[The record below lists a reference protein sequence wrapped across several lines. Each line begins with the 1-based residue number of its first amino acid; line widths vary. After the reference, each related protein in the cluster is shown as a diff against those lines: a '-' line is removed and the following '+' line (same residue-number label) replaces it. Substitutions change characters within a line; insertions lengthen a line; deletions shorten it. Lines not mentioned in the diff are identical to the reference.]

1 MGDRY
6 GASDLESVLGNHGC
20 RPWSPTGHY
29 TSWYGE
35 AGASPHVIVGCR
47 QEVGPGR

>member
-6 GASDLESVLGNHGC
+6 GAGDLGSVLGDHGC

-29 TSWYGE
+29 TSWYG
-35 AGASPHVIVGCR
+35 G
-47 QEVGPGR
+47 